1 MPLRFQNVCRHRQ
14 TNNTAVFRRSSH
26 RTRCFLT
33 FLPRF
38 FQTFP
43 PFPKI
48 SCRPSSADPRTAHVV
63 FLLSCPAS
71 FKLSRLSRKSP
82 AGRFTPPR
90 TARVVSSPFLPRFFQ
105 TFPPFPKISCR
116 PFHAAPHRTRCFLT
130 FLPRFSQVCL
140 PFPKISCRPFH
151 AAPHRTRCFL
161 TFPAALLSSLPTF
174 PENLLPVVFRRSSH
188 RTRCFLTFLPR
199 FFQTF
204 PPFPKISCR
213 PFHAAPHRTRCFLTF
228 PAALLSN
235 FPAFP
240 ENLLPA
246 AFRRSSHCTRC
257 FLTFLPRFFQTFPP
271 FPKISCRPFHAAPH
285 RTRCFLAFRSC
296 SPLPCL
302 TFSYHHF
309 KSSPSPSPHNSFLNL
324 SQHSK

>member
-14 TNNTAVFRRSSH
+14 TNNTGRLPPILTPHALFSHFPAPLLSNFPAFPENLLPAV
-26 RTRCFLT
+26 
-33 FLPRF
+33 
-38 FQTFP
+38 
-43 PFPKI
+43 
-48 SCRPSSADPRTAHVV
+48 SCRPAPHTLFPH
-63 FLLSCPAS
+63 LSCRAS

-82 AGRFTPPR
+82 AGRLPPI
-90 TARVVSSPFLPRFFQ
+90 L
-105 TFPPFPKISCR
+105 
-116 PFHAAPHRTRCFLT
+116 APHTL
-130 FLPRFSQVCL
+130 FS
-140 PFPKISCRPFH
+140 H
-151 AAPHRTRCFL
+151 
-161 TFPAALLSSLPTF
+161 FPAPLLSNFPAF
-174 PENLLPVVFRRSSH
+174 PENLLPAVFRRSS
-188 RTRCFLTFLPR
+188 
-199 FFQTF
+199 
-204 PPFPKISCR
+204 
-213 PFHAAPHRTRCFLTF
+213 HRTRCFLTF

-246 AFRRSSHCTRC
+246 VFRRSSHCTRC
-257 FLTFLPRFFQTFPP
+257 FLTFLPRFSQVCLP

>member
-14 TNNTAVFRRSSH
+14 TNNTGRFTPPRTARVVSSPFLPRFFQTFPPFSKISCRPFHAAPHRTRCFLTFPAPLLSNFPAFPENLLPAVFRRSSH

-43 PFPKI
+43 PF
-48 SCRPSSADPRTAHVV
+48 S
-63 FLLSCPAS
+63 
-71 FKLSRLSRKSP
+71 
-82 AGRFTPPR
+82 
-90 TARVVSSPFLPRFFQ
+90 
-105 TFPPFPKISCR
+105 KISCR
-116 PFHAAPHRTRCFLT
+116 PFHAAPHRTRCFLA

-140 PFPKISCRPFH
+140 
-151 AAPHRTRCFL
+151 
-161 TFPAALLSSLPTF
+161 
-174 PENLLPVVFRRSSH
+174 
-188 RTRCFLTFLPR
+188 
-199 FFQTF
+199 
-204 PPFPKISCR
+204 
-213 PFHAAPHRTRCFLTF
+213 
-228 PAALLSN
+228 
-235 FPAFP
+235 
-240 ENLLPA
+240 
-246 AFRRSSHCTRC
+246 
-257 FLTFLPRFFQTFPP
+257 P

-309 KSSPSPSPHNSFLNL
+309 KSSPSPSPHNFFLNL

>member
-14 TNNTAVFRRSSH
+14 TNNTGRLPPILTPHALFSH
-26 RTRCFLT
+26 
-33 FLPRF
+33 
-38 FQTFP
+38 FP
-43 PFPKI
+43 AP
-48 SCRPSSADPRTAHVV
+48 
-63 FLLSCPAS
+63 LLSSLPAFPENLLPAVSRRPAPHALFPHLSCHAS
-71 FKLSRLSRKSP
+71 FKLSRLSRKSPAGRLPPILTPHALFPHLSGRASLKFAYLSRKSP

-116 PFHAAPHRTRCFLT
+116 PSSADPHTARVVSSPFR
-130 FLPRFSQVCL
+130 PRFSQVCL
-140 PFPKISCRPFH
+140 
-151 AAPHRTRCFL
+151 
-161 TFPAALLSSLPTF
+161 
-174 PENLLPVVFRRSSH
+174 
-188 RTRCFLTFLPR
+188 
-199 FFQTF
+199 
-204 PPFPKISCR
+204 
-213 PFHAAPHRTRCFLTF
+213 
-228 PAALLSN
+228 
-235 FPAFP
+235 
-240 ENLLPA
+240 
-246 AFRRSSHCTRC
+246 
-257 FLTFLPRFFQTFPP
+257 P

>member
-14 TNNTAVFRRSSH
+14 TNNTGRLPPILTPHALFSHFPAPLLSNFPAFPENLLPAV
-26 RTRCFLT
+26 
-33 FLPRF
+33 
-38 FQTFP
+38 
-43 PFPKI
+43 
-48 SCRPSSADPRTAHVV
+48 SCRPAPHTLFPH
-63 FLLSCPAS
+63 LSCPAS

-82 AGRFTPPR
+82 AGRLPPILTPH
-90 TARVVSSPFLPRFFQ
+90 TL
-105 TFPPFPKISCR
+105 
-116 PFHAAPHRTRCFLT
+116 
-130 FLPRFSQVCL
+130 FS
-140 PFPKISCRPFH
+140 H
-151 AAPHRTRCFL
+151 
-161 TFPAALLSSLPTF
+161 FPAP
-174 PENLLPVVFRRSSH
+174 
-188 RTRCFLTFLPR
+188 
-199 FFQTF
+199 
-204 PPFPKISCR
+204 
-213 PFHAAPHRTRCFLTF
+213 
-228 PAALLSN
+228 LLSN
-235 FPAFP
+235 FPAFL

-246 AFRRSSHCTRC
+246 VFRRSSHCTRC

>member
-14 TNNTAVFRRSSH
+14 TNNTGRLPPILTLHTLFSHFPAPLLSNFPAFPENLLPAVFRRSSH

-43 PFPKI
+43 PF
-48 SCRPSSADPRTAHVV
+48 S
-63 FLLSCPAS
+63 
-71 FKLSRLSRKSP
+71 
-82 AGRFTPPR
+82 
-90 TARVVSSPFLPRFFQ
+90 
-105 TFPPFPKISCR
+105 KISCR
-116 PFHAAPHRTRCFLT
+116 PFHAAPHRTRCFLA

-161 TFPAALLSSLPTF
+161 
-174 PENLLPVVFRRSSH
+174 
-188 RTRCFLTFLPR
+188 
-199 FFQTF
+199 
-204 PPFPKISCR
+204 
-213 PFHAAPHRTRCFLTF
+213 
-228 PAALLSN
+228 
-235 FPAFP
+235 AFW
-240 ENLLPA
+240 
-246 AFRRSSHCTRC
+246 
-257 FLTFLPRFFQTFPP
+257 
-271 FPKISCRPFHAAPH
+271 
-285 RTRCFLAFRSC
+285 SC

>member
-14 TNNTAVFRRSSH
+14 TNNTGRLPPILTPHALFSHFPAPLLSNFPAFPENLLPAVFRRSS
-26 RTRCFLT
+26 
-33 FLPRF
+33 
-38 FQTFP
+38 
-43 PFPKI
+43 
-48 SCRPSSADPRTAHVV
+48 
-63 FLLSCPAS
+63 
-71 FKLSRLSRKSP
+71 
-82 AGRFTPPR
+82 
-90 TARVVSSPFLPRFFQ
+90 
-105 TFPPFPKISCR
+105 
-116 PFHAAPHRTRCFLT
+116 
-130 FLPRFSQVCL
+130 
-140 PFPKISCRPFH
+140 
-151 AAPHRTRCFL
+151 
-161 TFPAALLSSLPTF
+161 
-174 PENLLPVVFRRSSH
+174 
-188 RTRCFLTFLPR
+188 
-199 FFQTF
+199 
-204 PPFPKISCR
+204 
-213 PFHAAPHRTRCFLTF
+213 HRTRCFLTF

-246 AFRRSSHCTRC
+246 VFRRSSHRTRCFLTFPAALLSNFPAFPENLLPAVFRRSSHCTRC
-257 FLTFLPRFFQTFPP
+257 FLTFLPRFSQVCLP

>member
-14 TNNTAVFRRSSH
+14 TNNTSRLPPILTPHTLFSHFPAPLLSNFPAFPENLLPAVFRRSS
-26 RTRCFLT
+26 
-33 FLPRF
+33 
-38 FQTFP
+38 
-43 PFPKI
+43 
-48 SCRPSSADPRTAHVV
+48 
-63 FLLSCPAS
+63 
-71 FKLSRLSRKSP
+71 
-82 AGRFTPPR
+82 
-90 TARVVSSPFLPRFFQ
+90 
-105 TFPPFPKISCR
+105 
-116 PFHAAPHRTRCFLT
+116 
-130 FLPRFSQVCL
+130 
-140 PFPKISCRPFH
+140 
-151 AAPHRTRCFL
+151 
-161 TFPAALLSSLPTF
+161 
-174 PENLLPVVFRRSSH
+174 
-188 RTRCFLTFLPR
+188 
-199 FFQTF
+199 
-204 PPFPKISCR
+204 
-213 PFHAAPHRTRCFLTF
+213 HRTRCFLTF

-246 AFRRSSHCTRC
+246 VFRRSSHRTRCFLTFPAALLSNFPAFPENLLPAVFRRSSHCTRC
-257 FLTFLPRFFQTFPP
+257 FLTFLPRFSQVCLP

>member
-14 TNNTAVFRRSSH
+14 TNNTSRLPPILTPHTLFSHFPAPLLSNFPAFPENLLPAVFRRSS
-26 RTRCFLT
+26 
-33 FLPRF
+33 
-38 FQTFP
+38 
-43 PFPKI
+43 
-48 SCRPSSADPRTAHVV
+48 
-63 FLLSCPAS
+63 
-71 FKLSRLSRKSP
+71 
-82 AGRFTPPR
+82 
-90 TARVVSSPFLPRFFQ
+90 
-105 TFPPFPKISCR
+105 
-116 PFHAAPHRTRCFLT
+116 
-130 FLPRFSQVCL
+130 
-140 PFPKISCRPFH
+140 
-151 AAPHRTRCFL
+151 
-161 TFPAALLSSLPTF
+161 
-174 PENLLPVVFRRSSH
+174 
-188 RTRCFLTFLPR
+188 
-199 FFQTF
+199 
-204 PPFPKISCR
+204 
-213 PFHAAPHRTRCFLTF
+213 HRTRCFLTF

-246 AFRRSSHCTRC
+246 VFRRSSHCTRC
-257 FLTFLPRFFQTFPP
+257 FLTFLPRFSQVCLP

>member
-14 TNNTAVFRRSSH
+14 TNNTSRLPPILTLHTLFSH
-26 RTRCFLT
+26 
-33 FLPRF
+33 
-38 FQTFP
+38 FP
-43 PFPKI
+43 AP
-48 SCRPSSADPRTAHVV
+48 
-63 FLLSCPAS
+63 LLSN
-71 FKLSRLSRKSP
+71 
-82 AGRFTPPR
+82 
-90 TARVVSSPFLPRFFQ
+90 
-105 TFPPFPKISCR
+105 
-116 PFHAAPHRTRCFLT
+116 
-130 FLPRFSQVCL
+130 
-140 PFPKISCRPFH
+140 
-151 AAPHRTRCFL
+151 
-161 TFPAALLSSLPTF
+161 FPAF
-174 PENLLPVVFRRSSH
+174 PENLMPVVFRRSSH

-246 AFRRSSHCTRC
+246 VFRRSSHC
-257 FLTFLPRFFQTFPP
+257 
-271 FPKISCRPFHAAPH
+271 
-285 RTRCFLAFRSC
+285 TRCFLAFRSC

>member
-14 TNNTAVFRRSSH
+14 TNNTGRLPPILTPHALFSHFPAPLLSNFPAFPENLLPAV
-26 RTRCFLT
+26 
-33 FLPRF
+33 
-38 FQTFP
+38 
-43 PFPKI
+43 
-48 SCRPSSADPRTAHVV
+48 SCRPAPHTLFPH
-63 FLLSCPAS
+63 LSCPAS

-90 TARVVSSPFLPRFFQ
+90 TAHIVSSPFLPRFSQ
-105 TFPPFPKISCR
+105 VCLPFPKISCR
-116 PFHAAPHRTRCFLT
+116 PSSADPHTAHVVFSLSCPASFKLSRLSRKSPAGRLPPILTPHTLFSHFPAPLLSNFPAFLENLLPAVFRRSSHRTRCFLT

-151 AAPHRTRCFL
+151 AD
-161 TFPAALLSSLPTF
+161 
-174 PENLLPVVFRRSSH
+174 
-188 RTRCFLTFLPR
+188 
-199 FFQTF
+199 
-204 PPFPKISCR
+204 
-213 PFHAAPHRTRCFLTF
+213 
-228 PAALLSN
+228 
-235 FPAFP
+235 
-240 ENLLPA
+240 
-246 AFRRSSHCTRC
+246 
-257 FLTFLPRFFQTFPP
+257 
-271 FPKISCRPFHAAPH
+271 PH